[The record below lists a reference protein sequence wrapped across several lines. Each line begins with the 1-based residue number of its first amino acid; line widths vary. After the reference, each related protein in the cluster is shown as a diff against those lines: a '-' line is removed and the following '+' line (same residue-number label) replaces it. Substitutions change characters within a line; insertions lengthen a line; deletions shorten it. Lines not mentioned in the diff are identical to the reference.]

1 MTVVG
6 SIGLGVALCGAVLL
20 AAPAAADP
28 AGDPCDLGVTFLC
41 HFAPIAPNLDHD
53 VDLTQ
58 GSAVVNGAQ
67 LPQNPMPQG
76 LGDETM
82 TPQGCATGCI

>member
-41 HFAPIAPNLDHD
+41 HFAPIAPN
-53 VDLTQ
+53 
-58 GSAVVNGAQ
+58 SSSR
-67 LPQNPMPQG
+67 P
-76 LGDETM
+76 
-82 TPQGCATGCI
+82 TPNASRRP